1 MSVEFC
7 TICDEGFLIKAL
19 VLDRSLLRHSPA
31 FRLTVFCLDE
41 RSQRILDRLELPHL
55 QTVPMAEL
63 EAFDPELAAVKPDRN
78 VSEYSWT
85 AKSSMI
91 KYLFASL
98 PEGATVSYMDADQMF
113 FSDPEA
119 LFEEMGDASVMITPH
134 RFSREHE
141 EAVSAGIYNAG
152 FITFRNDRRGNTAL
166 EWWRERCLEWCFHR
180 HEPDRSGDQKYLDDW
195 TERFEGVHVLADV
208 GGGLAPWNLGDHRI
222 RKAGAGVLIDGRPL
236 IFFHYHRVELRLAG
250 KHGSRPAGYHIPR
263 RAMRLI
269 YEPYLAE
276 IDAAWDSVR
285 AIDPAFSAGLA
296 PKPSGRDRVSK
307 RLDEARLMLLAHAGP
322 LRRLKRQLQ

>member
-19 VLDRSLLRHSPA
+19 VLDRSLLRHSSA

-41 RSQRILDRLELPHL
+41 RSQHILDRLELPHL
-55 QTVPMAEL
+55 RTVTMGEL
-63 EAFDPELAAVKPDRN
+63 EAFDPDLAAVKPDRSL
-78 VSEYSWT
+78 SEYSWT

-91 KYLFASL
+91 NYLFASL
-98 PEGATVSYMDADQMF
+98 PQGATVTYMDADQMF

-134 RFSREHE
+134 RFSREYAA
-141 EAVSAGIYNAG
+141 AVSAGIYNAG
-152 FITFRNDRRGNTAL
+152 CITFRNDRRGNTVL

-195 TERFEGVHVLADV
+195 TERFEGVHVLEHI
-208 GGGLAPWNLGDHRI
+208 GGGLAPWNLADHRI
-222 RKAGAGVLIDGRPL
+222 ARSGTAVLIDDQPL
-236 IFFHYHRVELRLAG
+236 IFFHYHRVELRREG
-250 KHGSRPAGYHIPR
+250 KHSARPAGYHIPR

-276 IDAAWDSVR
+276 IDAAR
-285 AIDPAFSAGLA
+285 AKVEAIEPGFSAGLA
-296 PKPSGRDRVSK
+296 PRPEARDRISK
-307 RLDEARLMLLAHAGP
+307 KLDENRLMLLAHAGP